1 MANIEFDVE
10 KIAGL
15 SKMSLTDEEL
25 ATFEKDM
32 PSIMAYIS
40 KLHEVDTTNV
50 TAKEYI
56 MENEN
61 VFREDVVVAVS
72 EDDRQALINE
82 FPKKTGDA
90 LEVPAVF
97 E

>member
-1 MANIEFDVE
+1 MGNIEFDVK

-15 SKMSLTDEEL
+15 AKMSLTDEEL
-25 ATFEKDM
+25 TIFEKDM

-40 KLHEVDTTNV
+40 KLQEVDTSKV
-50 TAKEYI
+50 EAKEYI
-56 MENEN
+56 METEN
-61 VFREDVVVAVS
+61 VYRADEIKAVS
-72 EDDRQALINE
+72 EADRQALINE